1 MKSQFSEALL
11 LKSKSEA
18 IEAWPERDWHVLPNV
33 KSIAYIEE
41 IFAIWVEQRVVR
53 EVCKQKLLKEEMR
66 DYDIASVQLD
76 IERQFTNEHELLKK
90 DAAIDVMKLMS
101 GEPVF
106 DKSNERQKILK
117 NYVQMLVAIADDP
130 YL

>member
-1 MKSQFSEALL
+1 
-11 LKSKSEA
+11 
-18 IEAWPERDWHVLPNV
+18 
-33 KSIAYIEE
+33 
-41 IFAIWVEQRVVR
+41 
-53 EVCKQKLLKEEMR
+53 MR

-90 DAAIDVMKLMS
+90 DAAIDVMKLMFGLAS

>member
-1 MKSQFSEALL
+1 M
-11 LKSKSEA
+11 
-18 IEAWPERDWHVLPNV
+18 
-33 KSIAYIEE
+33 
-41 IFAIWVEQRVVR
+41 R
-53 EVCKQKLLKEEMR
+53 E
-66 DYDIASVQLD
+66 YDITSVQLD